1 MQEEKMRNYYIK
13 NCKSLDIKQQVLDE
27 SYKISNNL
35 ESEINLYCNTFQA
48 MRKICIC
55 SPDATYNRRKYSL
68 QILLLMR
75 DLLDNEFKQITW
87 KNEQIE
93 TIFNLMLL
101 DTYEKNKE
109 MAFNLIKSMDPSLL
123 QLNNENYVLD
133 IIMVAIELGNSI
145 RPIDSITATY
155 LLKVTMLS
163 PVIQNVLEIHFNISM
178 QSKEITEAITLQ
190 LIFILLKKLKVFK
203 FLYTIYI
210 LYEDKDV

>member
-1 MQEEKMRNYYIK
+1 MKDSLAVMKRQYIQEEKMRNYYIN

-27 SYKISNNL
+27 SYKISNDL
-35 ESEINLYCNTFQA
+35 KSEINLYCNTFQS
-48 MRKICIC
+48 MRKMCIC
-55 SPDATYNRRKYSL
+55 NPDATYNRRKYSL

-109 MAFNLIKSMDPSLL
+109 MAFNLIKSVDPNLL
-123 QLNNENYVLD
+123 QLNNENHVLD

-145 RPIDSITATY
+145 RPIDSITAIY
-155 LLKVTMLS
+155 MLKVSMLS
-163 PVIQNVLEIHFNISM
+163 PVIQNVLEIHFNILM

-190 LIFILLKKLKVFK
+190 LIFILLKKLKVFE
-203 FLYTIYI
+203 F
-210 LYEDKDV
+210 V